1 MYNGDTHKGV
11 YIMSSYL
18 LKKIYNRFDYFVSEE
33 DIYQLLLNHELSDT
47 RMGIRFIFPL
57 YTILIMYFTYL
68 RIMAIGM
75 TNILGIIEA
84 IGMILLL
91 AQQMIVHRLEAHQHH
106 IAHGHIGRLP
116 IGIHMVKMKRA
127 VARVNL
133 QAMLAHIFIFL
144 VQQEVHIH
152 PGMRQFSTIEA
163 TDGSSSN
170 NSVFHKF
177 HAKIHYS
184 YDISKRKTSKDFD
197 FSLKKRNFAA
207 EIA

>member
-84 IGMILLL
+84 IGMIWF
-91 AQQMIVHRLEAHQHH
+91 RLFLMLFIAENVITAGRRSVYEA
-106 IAHGHIGRLP
+106 
-116 IGIHMVKMKRA
+116 
-127 VARVNL
+127 
-133 QAMLAHIFIFL
+133 
-144 VQQEVHIH
+144 
-152 PGMRQFSTIEA
+152 
-163 TDGSSSN
+163 GS
-170 NSVFHKF
+170 
-177 HAKIHYS
+177 
-184 YDISKRKTSKDFD
+184 
-197 FSLKKRNFAA
+197 
-207 EIA
+207 